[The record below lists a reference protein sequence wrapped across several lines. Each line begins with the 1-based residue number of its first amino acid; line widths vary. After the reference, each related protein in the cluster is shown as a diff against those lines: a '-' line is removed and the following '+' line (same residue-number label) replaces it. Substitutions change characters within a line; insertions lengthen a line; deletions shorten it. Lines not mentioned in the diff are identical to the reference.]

1 MLKPSCAQFI
11 WPSGTTTKID
21 EAGKKR
27 RIGGGLC
34 SSIIIFVVLLC
45 ITGKEECA
53 STINTSRSSSAK
65 EIGLHD
71 NKNHYSSISSKYT
84 LITVILY
91 LYVRITDNNNIGKER
106 RLI

>member
-1 MLKPSCAQFI
+1 MPNSFGPQV
-11 WPSGTTTKID
+11 PQRRD
-21 EAGKKR
+21 EVGKKR
-27 RIGGGLC
+27 RRRIGLC
-34 SSIIIFVVLLC
+34 SIIFVVLC

>member
-1 MLKPSCAQFI
+1 M
-11 WPSGTTTKID
+11 
-21 EAGKKR
+21 GKKR
-27 RIGGGLC
+27 RRRIGGLC
-34 SSIIIFVVLLC
+34 SIIFVVLC

-53 STINTSRSSSAK
+53 STINTSRSASSSAK